1 MGGMGS
7 GGWNASG
14 RPTVGSSATLSMS
27 TLKRRGDLRPG
38 SYSIWTWSRGGE
50 AFASIGVHGEC
61 DGVRLSYSITR
72 LRMALRDAW
81 KSL

>member
-14 RPTVGSSATLSMS
+14 RPTVESSATLSMS
-27 TLKRRGDLRPG
+27 TLKRRGALRPR

-50 AFASIGVHGEC
+50 AFAP
-61 DGVRLSYSITR
+61 
-72 LRMALRDAW
+72 ALKQGGCRA
-81 KSL
+81 